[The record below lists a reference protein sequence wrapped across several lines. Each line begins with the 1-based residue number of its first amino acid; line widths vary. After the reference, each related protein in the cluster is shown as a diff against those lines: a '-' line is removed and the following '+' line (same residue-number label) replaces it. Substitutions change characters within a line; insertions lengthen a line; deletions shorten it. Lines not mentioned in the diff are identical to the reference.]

1 MIKHKYTQSVLDLA
15 IAGIFILFAM
25 TILIFLLPKG
35 LTYEFLLRSLKLIS
49 FVFIFLILIF
59 FLLWKYSENFKF
71 KKNFQ
76 FPELKDF
83 FLIALPMSPVID
95 YVVLNT
101 EYLNI
106 FGFAYLIGI
115 TLTFSIFFS
124 FILPII
130 FSYFASYKI
139 LMISGLALSFTILIM
154 AKISNN
160 PNSHIFNSQFI
171 TQGLYLILSFSLV
184 YLIYYFNKKVAYFA
198 VVLFMISGLVVNFAN
213 SFSKNLI
220 ESGES
225 NSQKLTN
232 FLNNKNNKI
241 VHKKNIYILVYES
254 YANLETLKFY
264 GFDNTDQLN
273 FLKEKGFKTY
283 QGIYSNASKSLDTTA
298 RILEVEGNLSEHT
311 RHYTSGNA
319 FGLNIF
325 KENGYETIGLFK
337 NSYFFGSS
345 PINWDKYYPKANVKK
360 LGGKTITQTVF
371 EGEFR
376 FNIFD
381 EFDNYEKYLRL
392 KKSYLNSV
400 SKPTLFYTHN
410 ARPGHSGLSGKCNP
424 NENSLYFKGMR
435 EANVEMK
442 NDILDILSNDKNPII
457 VLLSD
462 HGPSLTKNCRELRG
476 YDKSTI
482 DKYDLQDR
490 YGTFLSIYW
499 PKDINYIN
507 KNIVITQDI
516 FPLIL
521 TNITNNKNIFE
532 ELKVERKFFDRYMN
546 NVNGINVINGIIT
559 DGKDKGQPLF
569 ENRSYELPRK

>member
-1 MIKHKYTQSVLDLA
+1 MIKNKYTQLILDLA
-15 IAGIFILFAM
+15 ITGLFVLFAM

-35 LTYEFLLRSLKLIS
+35 LTSEFLLRSLKLVS

-59 FLLWKYSENFKF
+59 FLFRKYSENFKF
-71 KKNFQ
+71 KKKFQ
-76 FPELKDF
+76 IPELKDF
-83 FLIALPMSPVID
+83 FLIALPMSPVLD
-95 YVVLNT
+95 YALLNT

-115 TLTFSIFFS
+115 TLTFTIFFS

-130 FSYFASYKI
+130 FSYFSSYKI
-139 LMISGLALSFTILIM
+139 LMVSGLSLSFTILTM

-160 PNSHIFNSQFI
+160 PNSHVFDSQFV
-171 TQGLYLILSFSLV
+171 TQGLYLILSFSVV
-184 YLIYYFNKKVAYFA
+184 YLIYLFNKRVAYFS
-198 VVLFMISGLVVNFAN
+198 VVLFMISGLMVSFASFFSEN
-213 SFSKNLI
+213 SIGNDNN
-220 ESGES
+220 
-225 NSQKLTN
+225 NSYKLSN
-232 FLNNKNNKI
+232 FLKNKNNKI
-241 VHKKNIYILVYES
+241 IHKKNIYILVYES
-254 YANLETLKFY
+254 YAGLETLNFY

-273 FLKEKGFKTY
+273 FLKEIGFKTY
-283 QGIYSNASKSLDTTA
+283 HGIYSNASKSLDTTS
-298 RILEVEGNLSEHT
+298 RILEIEGELPKHT

-319 FGLNIF
+319 FSLNIF

-345 PINWDKYYPKANVKK
+345 PIKWDKYYPKANVIK
-360 LGGKTITQTVF
+360 LGGKSITQTIF

-381 EFDNYEKYLRL
+381 EFSDYEKYLKL
-392 KKSYLNSV
+392 KKEYLTSIN
-400 SKPTLFYTHN
+400 KPTLFYTHN

-424 NENSLYFKGMR
+424 NENSLYFEGMR

-442 NDILDILSNDKNPII
+442 NDILDILSNDNDPII

-476 YDKSTI
+476 YTKSLI

-499 PKDINYIN
+499 PKDINFIDQN
-507 KNIVITQDI
+507 VVITQDI
-516 FPLIL
+516 FPIIL
-521 TNITNNKNIFE
+521 SNITNNKNLFN
-532 ELKVERKFFDRYMN
+532 ELKVERKFFDRYKN

-559 DGKDKGQPLF
+559 DGKDKDKPLF
-569 ENRSYELPRK
+569 EIRSYTLPN